1 MVVASRARLQGLDPS
16 ASNGEAETF
25 AKTKYL
31 KNPARTAGGHVY
43 VNRPSLG
50 GLRPQGE
57 DQHAGF
63 VFTLMHE
70 VMHSR
75 NAQGGGCTVCD
86 AVQKQPKTQ
95 GNPNPDLDEGI
106 TDLMTRALAD
116 AINHA
121 RAADAA
127 VRGAIGPVVHPTFG
141 NEPAVRYKEAVVATA
156 KELAYPHVAQK
167 ALAHYLRG
175 ARRLSPPRT
184 SVATPAGRARPAQH
198 RRSARRR

>member
-1 MVVASRARLQGLDPS
+1 M
-16 ASNGEAETF
+16 
-25 AKTKYL
+25 
-31 KNPARTAGGHVY
+31 
-43 VNRPSLG
+43 NRPSLG

-127 VRGAIGPVVHPTFG
+127 VRGAIGRVVHPTFG
-141 NEPAVRYKEAVVATA
+141 NEPAVRYQEAVVATA
-156 KELAYPHVAQK
+156 KELTYPHVAQK
-167 ALAHYLRG
+167 ALAHYFRG
-175 ARRLSPPRT
+175 ARPSPGTLGRDSGGPRT
-184 SVATPAGRARPAQH
+184 TGAAPTRPAAGDGPAHRTDNRRPELQCQHCRGPAASGAGRP
-198 RRSARRR
+198 ARRAH